1 MISTQL
7 KKCLVVSVSA
17 LSALGLVTLMPHGA
31 IAQTSGQTQTGVE
44 GSQTNPGSTEG
55 SGQVVPPTNTTE
67 GMSDTMTPSTTG
79 TGSSSDS
86 NIDTIEDT
94 GAANTRD
101 SNTGRGEVLDPA
113 MENGSGTMT
122 PGSMGTGTRTM
133 TPASGESNID
143 VIEGDGASGAR
154 DSDTGRGEVLSPE
167 MENGSGTMTPGS
179 MGTGSSTTPTTT
191 MPATTTPTT
200 TPARTTAPTPS
211 SSPRALW

>member
-67 GMSDTMTPSTTG
+67 GMSDTMTPDTMTPGTMMPGTMMPDSTG
-79 TGSSSDS
+79 AGSSNDS

-94 GAANTRD
+94 GADNTRD

-113 MENGSGTMT
+113 V
-122 PGSMGTGTRTM
+122 
-133 TPASGESNID
+133 ES
-143 VIEGDGASGAR
+143 
-154 DSDTGRGEVLSPE
+154 DSD
-167 MENGSGTMTPGS
+167 TMTPGS
-179 MGTGSSTTPTTT
+179 MGTGSSTTPATTT
-191 MPATTTPTT
+191 PATTTPTT
-200 TPARTTAPTPS
+200 TTPTTTTPARTQTTPSPS